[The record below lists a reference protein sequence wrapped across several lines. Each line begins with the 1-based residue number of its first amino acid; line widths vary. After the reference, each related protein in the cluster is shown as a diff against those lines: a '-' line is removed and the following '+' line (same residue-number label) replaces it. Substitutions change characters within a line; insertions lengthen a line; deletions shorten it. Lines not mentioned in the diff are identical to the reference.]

1 MKELFKNKELR
12 KKILI
17 IFAAMVFIRM
27 GSVIPIP
34 GVNTEYMK
42 EIMSNSGLGFLNMI
56 TGNSL
61 SQMSLFALNISP
73 YITASII
80 IQLLAVVFPS
90 LEEMRKE

>member
-34 GVNTEYMK
+34 GIYE
-42 EIMSNSGLGFLNMI
+42 
-56 TGNSL
+56 GNHE
-61 SQMSLFALNISP
+61 QQWPGIFK
-73 YITASII
+73 YDH
-80 IQLLAVVFPS
+80 
-90 LEEMRKE
+90 R